1 MEAVKVKF
9 YCFLGIVHPTVY
21 NTVGNLTTLVAT
33 PRTRRRVCCVRTRR
47 AFRPCGVGCIAS
59 WCGLYWSA
67 SLLLHGQ
74 QHSASSSVMS
84 QGGAGRQGAAQYRS
98 GLPGEGRRY
107 PLVPGTG
114 LNLFLLGASS
124 PGLGHPLPNPSTI
137 HKVTHRQPASTATL
151 ADLRPEPKQ

>member
-1 MEAVKVKF
+1 MSG
-9 YCFLGIVHPTVY
+9 LGELSGRVVS
-21 NTVGNLTTLVAT
+21 VVLLVSVAYT
-33 PRTRRRVCCVRTRR
+33 G
-47 AFRPCGVGCIAS
+47 RP
-59 WCGLYWSA
+59 
-67 SLLLHGQ
+67 LLLHGQ

-98 GLPGEGRRY
+98 GLPGEGRGY